1 MAEQHMTRQRL
12 EAILAAYGGNPE
24 RWPSAERGAAL
35 ALIESGEAGS
45 HNSDEVDLDAVL
57 ANAERPV
64 ASNMLKANLLEAA
77 AIAVSSEDP
86 QSSAIRRRERNI
98 IVPGF
103 ARMFES
109 FVVLKPLSLG
119 AAMVPVL
126 ALGIWIGAAVTSEPI
141 GEDELFA
148 AFGEDFDLW
157 TESDMPPD
165 TETTGEI

>member
-1 MAEQHMTRQRL
+1 MAGQHMTRQRL
-12 EAILAAYGGNPE
+12 EAILAAYGSSPE
-24 RWPSAERGAAL
+24 RWPIAERDAAL
-35 ALIESGEAGS
+35 ALMESGEAGT
-45 HNSDEVDLDAVL
+45 HKSDEAGLDAVL
-57 ANAERPV
+57 ASAERPV

-77 AIAVSSEDP
+77 AIVISSEDR
-86 QSSAIRRRERNI
+86 QLRAVRRSERNWL
-98 IVPGF
+98 VSGL

-126 ALGIWIGAAVTSEPI
+126 ALGIWIGAVVTSEPM

-148 AFGEDFDLW
+148 AFGEDYGLW
-157 TESDMPPD
+157 TESDLQSD